1 MDPWKTN
8 RHFWISCGINS
19 ASTIIGSSDIIW
31 IKCFIIF
38 TIGSIPDAMEEKEIE
53 SLLSYLAIKRN
64 AAASTENQ
72 ALRAFLFASK

>member
-1 MDPWKTN
+1 M
-8 RHFWISCGINS
+8 
-19 ASTIIGSSDIIW
+19 W